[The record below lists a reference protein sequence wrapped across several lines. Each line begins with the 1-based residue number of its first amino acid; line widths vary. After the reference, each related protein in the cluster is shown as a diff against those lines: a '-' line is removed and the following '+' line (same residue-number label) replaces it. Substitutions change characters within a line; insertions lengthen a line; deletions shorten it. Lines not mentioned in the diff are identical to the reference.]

1 MSEETKVEEL
11 DLIEDVTELEL
22 QDVELEEDVEVENEE
37 SIAEG
42 KKVAKE
48 SDDKDDDKDDES
60 DEDEEEMDE
69 SVEVAEA
76 VAPKT
81 KAGLINAMYSEMS
94 KMKKADLQAAYESMM
109 GKDDE
114 DGEDDE
120 DLDEI
125 SQELARKALQG
136 RQKLKNRAGLAGK
149 TDQAKKHGDKA
160 DKTRAYLRK
169 KNESYDFEAD
179 LNALV
184 AADDTLSEGFQEK
197 AATIFEA
204 AVKSKVAGEIDRL
217 EAEYTQHLEEETA
230 GIRDELVEKV
240 DGYLNYV
247 VENWMEENRVAV
259 ENGLR
264 TEIAESFMEALKGV
278 FTEHYIDVP
287 ESKVDM
293 VDDLAEQVQELEEQL
308 TKATEDNIRLN
319 ESVSEFRRSEILAEA
334 SKDLAVTE
342 AEKLKT
348 LAEDVDFED
357 AETFAK
363 KVATLKE
370 SYFAKKTVTESVE
383 EAEVSMNADGE
394 DIQVSPIMEKYLTAL
409 AKSVK

>member
-11 DLIEDVTELEL
+11 DLIEDVTEVEL

-48 SDDKDDDKDDES
+48 SDDKEDDMDDES

-94 KMKKADLQAAYESMM
+94 KMKKEQLVAAYESMM

-114 DGEDDE
+114 DGEDEDE
-120 DLDEI
+120 DDME
-125 SQELARKALQG
+125 ETY
-136 RQKLKNRAGLAGK
+136 GK
-149 TDQAKKHGDKA
+149 KKGKM
-160 DKTRAYLRK
+160 K
-169 KNESYDFEAD
+169 ESYDFEAD
-179 LNALV
+179 LDALV
-184 AADDTLSEGFQEK
+184 ASDDTLSEGFQEK

-217 EAEYTQHLEEETA
+217 EAEYAQHLEEETA

-383 EAEVSMNADGE
+383 EAEVSMNANGE
-394 DIQVSPIMEKYLTAL
+394 EIEVSPIMEKYLTAL

>member
-11 DLIEDVTELEL
+11 DLIEDVTEVEL
-22 QDVELEEDVEVENEE
+22 QDDNLEETVEVENEE
-37 SIAEG
+37 SIAEDAE
-42 KKVAKE
+42 VE
-48 SDDKDDDKDDES
+48 
-60 DEDEEEMDE
+60 
-69 SVEVAEA
+69 EVAEEVVA
-76 VAPKT
+76 EEAIEEAAAPKT
-81 KAGLINAMYSEMS
+81 KAGIINAMYSEMS

-114 DGEDDE
+114 DGDDDDDE
-120 DLDEI
+120 EV
-125 SQELARKALQG
+125 EETK
-136 RQKLKNRAGLAGK
+136 GK
-149 TDQAKKHGDKA
+149 VK
-160 DKTRAYLRK
+160 
-169 KNESYDFEAD
+169 ESYDFEAD
-179 LNALV
+179 LDALV
-184 AADDTLSEGFQEK
+184 SSDDSLSEGFQEK

-204 AVKSKVAGEIDRL
+204 AVKTKVSAEIDRL
-217 EAEYTQHLEEETA
+217 EEEYTKNLEEETA
-230 GIRDELVEKV
+230 GIRNELVEKV

-264 TEIAESFMEALKGV
+264 TEIAESFMDALKGV
-278 FTEHYIDVP
+278 FTEHYIAVP

-293 VDDLAEQVQELEEQL
+293 VDDLAEQVQELEGQL
-308 TKATEDNIRLN
+308 TKATEDNIRLS
-319 ESVSEFRRSEILAEA
+319 ESVSDFRRAEILAEA

-357 AETFAK
+357 ADTFAR

-370 SYFAKKTVTESVE
+370 SYFAKPVTEDVE
-383 EAEVSMNADGE
+383 AAEVSMNADNTE
-394 DIQVSPIMEKYLTAL
+394 EVQLSPIMERYTAAL

>member
-1 MSEETKVEEL
+1 MNQGVKYMSEETKVEEL
-11 DLIEDVTELEL
+11 DLIEDVTEVEL
-22 QDVELEEDVEVENEE
+22 QDEDLAEDVEVENEE
-37 SIAEG
+37 SIVEDAEVEG
-42 KKVAKE
+42 EA
-48 SDDKDDDKDDES
+48 
-60 DEDEEEMDE
+60 EE
-69 SVEVAEA
+69 VVAEEA
-76 VAPKT
+76 IEEAAAPKT
-81 KAGLINAMYSEMS
+81 KAGIINAMYSEMS
-94 KMKKADLQAAYESMM
+94 KMKKADLQAAYEKFM

-114 DGEDDE
+114 DGEDDDNDDDDME
-120 DLDEI
+120 E
-125 SQELARKALQG
+125 
-136 RQKLKNRAGLAGK
+136 
-149 TDQAKKHGDKA
+149 TYAKKKGKM
-160 DKTRAYLRK
+160 K
-169 KNESYDFEAD
+169 ESYDFEAD
-179 LNALV
+179 LDALV
-184 AADDTLSEGFQEK
+184 ASDESLSEGFQEK

-204 AVKSKVAGEIDRL
+204 AVKTKVAGEIDRL
-217 EAEYTQHLEEETA
+217 EAEYAQHLEEETA

-287 ESKVDM
+287 DSKVDM

-319 ESVSEFRRSEILAEA
+319 ESVADFRRSEILAEA

-348 LAEDVDFED
+348 LAEDIDFED
-357 AETFAK
+357 EATFAK

-370 SYFAKKTVTESVE
+370 SYFAKETVTESVE
-383 EAEVSMNADGE
+383 EAEVSMNAEGE
-394 DIQVSPIMEKYLTAL
+394 EIEVSPIMEKYLTAL

>member
-11 DLIEDVTELEL
+11 DLIEDVTEVEL
-22 QDVELEEDVEVENEE
+22 QDDNLEETVEVENEE
-37 SIAEG
+37 SIAEDAE
-42 KKVAKE
+42 VE
-48 SDDKDDDKDDES
+48 
-60 DEDEEEMDE
+60 
-69 SVEVAEA
+69 EVAEEVVA
-76 VAPKT
+76 EEAIEEAAAPKT
-81 KAGLINAMYSEMS
+81 KAGIINAMYSEMS

-114 DGEDDE
+114 DGDDDDDE
-120 DLDEI
+120 EV
-125 SQELARKALQG
+125 EETK
-136 RQKLKNRAGLAGK
+136 GK
-149 TDQAKKHGDKA
+149 VK
-160 DKTRAYLRK
+160 
-169 KNESYDFEAD
+169 ESYDFEAD
-179 LNALV
+179 LDALV
-184 AADDTLSEGFQEK
+184 SSDDSLSEGFQEK

-204 AVKSKVAGEIDRL
+204 AVKTKVSAEIDRL
-217 EAEYTQHLEEETA
+217 EEEYTKNLEEETA
-230 GIRDELVEKV
+230 GIRNELVEKV

-264 TEIAESFMEALKGV
+264 TEIAESFMDALKGV
-278 FTEHYIDVP
+278 FTEHYIAVP

-293 VDDLAEQVQELEEQL
+293 VDDLAEQVQELEGQL
-308 TKATEDNIRLN
+308 TKATEDNIRLS
-319 ESVSEFRRSEILAEA
+319 ESVSDFRRAEILAEA

-357 AETFAK
+357 ADTFAR

-370 SYFAKKTVTESVE
+370 SYFAKPVTEYVE
-383 EAEVSMNADGE
+383 AAEVSMNADNTE
-394 DIQVSPIMEKYLTAL
+394 EVQLSPIMERYTAAL

>member
-1 MSEETKVEEL
+1 MSEETTNQEL
-11 DLIEDVTELEL
+11 DLIEDVTEVEL

-48 SDDKDDDKDDES
+48 ADDSEDDS
-60 DEDEEEMDE
+60 DEDEDEDDMDE
-69 SVEVAEA
+69 KKEVKEA

-94 KMKKADLQAAYESMM
+94 KMKKADLQAAYDKMM
-109 GKDDE
+109 GETED
-114 DGEDDE
+114 DGEDDME
-120 DLDEI
+120 E
-125 SQELARKALQG
+125 SVEVAKET
-136 RQKLKNRAGLAGK
+136 KGK
-149 TDQAKKHGDKA
+149 VK
-160 DKTRAYLRK
+160 
-169 KNESYDFEAD
+169 ESYDFKDD
-179 LNALV
+179 LDALV
-184 AADDTLSEGFQEK
+184 ASDETLAEGFQEK

-204 AVKSKVAGEIDRL
+204 AVKSKISEEIDRL
-217 EAEYTQHLEEETA
+217 EGEYTQSLEEETA
-230 GIRDELVEKV
+230 SIKAELVEKV

-264 TEIAESFMEALKGV
+264 TEIAESFMNSLRGIFV
-278 FTEHYIDVP
+278 EHYIDVP

-308 TKATEDNIRLN
+308 NKATEDNIRLN
-319 ESVSEFRRSEILAEA
+319 ESVADYRRAEILAEA
-334 SKDLAVTE
+334 SRDLAVTE
-342 AEKLKT
+342 AEKLKALT
-348 LAEDVDFED
+348 EDVDFED
-357 AETFAK
+357 ADTFVK

-370 SYFAKKTVTESVE
+370 SYFASKTVTESVE

-394 DIQVSPIMEKYLTAL
+394 EIEVSPLMEKYLTAL
-409 AKSVK
+409 SKSVKK

>member
-1 MSEETKVEEL
+1 MSEENKVEEL
-11 DLIEDVTELEL
+11 DLIEDVTEVEL

-48 SDDKDDDKDDES
+48 SDDEEEAKDDES

-94 KMKKADLQAAYESMM
+94 KMKKEQLKAAYESMM

-114 DGEDDE
+114 DGEDDGE
-120 DLDEI
+120 DE
-125 SQELARKALQG
+125 EEMKET
-136 RQKLKNRAGLAGK
+136 KGK
-149 TDQAKKHGDKA
+149 VK
-160 DKTRAYLRK
+160 
-169 KNESYDFEAD
+169 ESYDFEAD
-179 LNALV
+179 LDALV
-184 AADDTLSEGFQEK
+184 SSDDTLSEGFQEK

-217 EAEYTQHLEEETA
+217 EAEYTQSLEEETA

-357 AETFAK
+357 ADTFAK

-394 DIQVSPIMEKYLTAL
+394 EIEVSPIMEKYLTAL

>member
-11 DLIEDVTELEL
+11 DLIEDVTEVEL

-48 SDDKDDDKDDES
+48 SDDEEDDMDDES
-60 DEDEEEMDE
+60 DEDEKEMDE

-94 KMKKADLQAAYESMM
+94 KMKKEQLVAAYESMM

-114 DGEDDE
+114 DGEDEDE
-120 DLDEI
+120 DDME
-125 SQELARKALQG
+125 E
-136 RQKLKNRAGLAGK
+136 
-149 TDQAKKHGDKA
+149 TYAKKKGKM
-160 DKTRAYLRK
+160 K
-169 KNESYDFEAD
+169 ESYDFEAD
-179 LNALV
+179 LDALV
-184 AADDTLSEGFQEK
+184 ASDDTLSEGFQEK

-357 AETFAK
+357 ADTFAK

-394 DIQVSPIMEKYLTAL
+394 EVQVSPIMEKYLTAL

>member
-11 DLIEDVTELEL
+11 DLIEDVTEVEL

-48 SDDKDDDKDDES
+48 SDDEEDDMDDES
-60 DEDEEEMDE
+60 DEDEKEMDE

-94 KMKKADLQAAYESMM
+94 KMKKEQLVAAYESMM

-114 DGEDDE
+114 DGEDEDE
-120 DLDEI
+120 DDME
-125 SQELARKALQG
+125 E
-136 RQKLKNRAGLAGK
+136 
-149 TDQAKKHGDKA
+149 TYAKKKGKM
-160 DKTRAYLRK
+160 K
-169 KNESYDFEAD
+169 ESYDFEAD
-179 LNALV
+179 LDALV
-184 AADDTLSEGFQEK
+184 ASDDTLSEGFQEK

-394 DIQVSPIMEKYLTAL
+394 EVQVSPIMEKYLTAL

>member
-11 DLIEDVTELEL
+11 DLIEDVTEVEL

-48 SDDKDDDKDDES
+48 SDDEEDDMDDES

-94 KMKKADLQAAYESMM
+94 KMKKEQLKAAYESMM

-114 DGEDDE
+114 DGEDDGE
-120 DLDEI
+120 DE
-125 SQELARKALQG
+125 EEMKET
-136 RQKLKNRAGLAGK
+136 KGK
-149 TDQAKKHGDKA
+149 VK
-160 DKTRAYLRK
+160 
-169 KNESYDFEAD
+169 ESYDFEAD
-179 LNALV
+179 LDALV
-184 AADDTLSEGFQEK
+184 SSDDTLSEGFQEK

-217 EAEYTQHLEEETA
+217 EAEYTQSLEEETA

-287 ESKVDM
+287 ESKADM

-357 AETFAK
+357 ADTFAK

-394 DIQVSPIMEKYLTAL
+394 EVQVSPIMEKYLTAL

>member
-11 DLIEDVTELEL
+11 DLIEDVSEVQL
-22 QDVELEEDVEVENEE
+22 QDEDLAEDVEVENEE
-37 SIAEG
+37 SIAEDAE
-42 KKVAKE
+42 VEAE
-48 SDDKDDDKDDES
+48 TEELA
-60 DEDEEEMDE
+60 EDAEAAEEELEE
-69 SVEVAEA
+69 SAM
-76 VAPKT
+76 PKT
-81 KAGLINAMYSEMS
+81 KAGIINAMYSEMS
-94 KMKKADLQAAYESMM
+94 KMKKTDLQAAYEKFM

-114 DGEDDE
+114 DGEDMDDDDDDDDDMDE
-120 DLDEI
+120 
-125 SQELARKALQG
+125 
-136 RQKLKNRAGLAGK
+136 
-149 TDQAKKHGDKA
+149 TYAKKKGKM
-160 DKTRAYLRK
+160 K
-169 KNESYDFEAD
+169 ESYDFEAD
-179 LNALV
+179 LDALV
-184 AADDTLSEGFQEK
+184 ASDESLSEGFQEK

-204 AVKSKVAGEIDRL
+204 AVKTKVAGEIDRL

-264 TEIAESFMEALKGV
+264 TELAESFMEALKGV

-308 TKATEDNIRLN
+308 TKSTEDNIRLN
-319 ESVSEFRRSEILAEA
+319 ESVSEFRRTEILAEA

-342 AEKLKT
+342 AEKLKS

-357 AETFAK
+357 ADTFAR

-370 SYFAKKTVTESVE
+370 SYFAKTVTENVE

-394 DIQVSPIMEKYLTAL
+394 EIQVSPMMEKYLTAL
-409 AKSVK
+409 SKSNK

>member
-11 DLIEDVTELEL
+11 DLIEDVTEVEL
-22 QDVELEEDVEVENEE
+22 QDDNLEETVEVENEE
-37 SIAEG
+37 SIAEDAE
-42 KKVAKE
+42 VE
-48 SDDKDDDKDDES
+48 
-60 DEDEEEMDE
+60 
-69 SVEVAEA
+69 EVAEEVVA
-76 VAPKT
+76 EEAIEEAAAPKT
-81 KAGLINAMYSEMS
+81 KAGIINAMYSEMS

-114 DGEDDE
+114 DGDDDDDDDVE
-120 DLDEI
+120 EMY
-125 SQELARKALQG
+125 K
-136 RQKLKNRAGLAGK
+136 KKGK
-149 TDQAKKHGDKA
+149 VK
-160 DKTRAYLRK
+160 
-169 KNESYDFEAD
+169 ESYDFEAD
-179 LNALV
+179 LDALV
-184 AADDTLSEGFQEK
+184 SSDDSLSEGFQEK

-204 AVKSKVAGEIDRL
+204 AVKTKVSAEIDRL
-217 EAEYTQHLEEETA
+217 EEEYTQNLEEETA
-230 GIRDELVEKV
+230 GIRNELVEKV

-264 TEIAESFMEALKGV
+264 TEIAESFMDALKGV
-278 FTEHYIDVP
+278 FTEHYIAVP

-293 VDDLAEQVQELEEQL
+293 VDDLAEQVQELEGQL
-308 TKATEDNIRLN
+308 TKATEDNIRLS
-319 ESVSEFRRSEILAEA
+319 ESVSDFRRAEILAEA

-357 AETFAK
+357 ADTFAR

-370 SYFAKKTVTESVE
+370 SYFAKPVTEDVE
-383 EAEVSMNADGE
+383 AAEVSMNADSTE
-394 DIQVSPIMEKYLTAL
+394 EVQLSPIMERYTAAL

>member
-11 DLIEDVTELEL
+11 DLIEDVTEVEL

-48 SDDKDDDKDDES
+48 SDDEEEAKDDES

-94 KMKKADLQAAYESMM
+94 KMKKEQLKAAYESMM

-114 DGEDDE
+114 DGEDDDE
-120 DLDEI
+120 DE
-125 SQELARKALQG
+125 EEMKET
-136 RQKLKNRAGLAGK
+136 KGK
-149 TDQAKKHGDKA
+149 VK
-160 DKTRAYLRK
+160 
-169 KNESYDFEAD
+169 ESYDFEAD
-179 LNALV
+179 LDALV
-184 AADDTLSEGFQEK
+184 SSDDTLSEGFQEK

-217 EAEYTQHLEEETA
+217 EAEYTQSLEEETA

-287 ESKVDM
+287 ESKADM

-357 AETFAK
+357 ADTFAK

-394 DIQVSPIMEKYLTAL
+394 EIEVSPIMEKYLTAL